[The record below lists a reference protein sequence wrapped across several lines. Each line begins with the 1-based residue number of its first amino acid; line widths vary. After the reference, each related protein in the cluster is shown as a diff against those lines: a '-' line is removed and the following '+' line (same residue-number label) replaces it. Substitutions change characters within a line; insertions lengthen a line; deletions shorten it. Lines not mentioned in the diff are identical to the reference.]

1 MSMKDRVDKAYK
13 KSTGGAARDEG
24 FPQTEGR
31 AKRRPITPPTV
42 DDPESFMKRGPS
54 RAGAGQPVGR
64 GKVADG
70 GARGGEDRGGAQ
82 GQSGSAR
89 GGRRGSAVPT
99 TGRGNSAL
107 PKRALALGEAV
118 SAAERSAEA
127 LLKTGG
133 EPGVAR
139 AAKFLLLLGTE
150 EASKVLSH
158 LGSDEIEAVSREILK
173 VKDIDAIE
181 ANEILAEFGWLVR
194 TKGWSVEGGPETA
207 EKMLTAAFGPERARS
222 LLRKAAPD
230 SLRPFRFL
238 NDFEPKDLHLIL
250 KEESPQVLAVI
261 LPYIEPKR
269 ASGLIERLPEE
280 LRIEVVKRVA
290 RLEKVSPEILRR
302 VEEGLKE
309 RIRHIGTVSTEE
321 VDGQAALAGIL
332 RHVDPRLEERVLA
345 ALADE
350 SPELSRNVRERLF
363 TLDDVLRVPDKELQ
377 KALRDFQDRDIAL
390 LLKGRDE
397 DFKEKTLRNVSSN
410 RRTMIL
416 DEYSILGAVRREDAD
431 EAAGEFLAYL
441 KRAWEDGDIALE
453 GDDDLVT

>member
-1 MSMKDRVDKAYK
+1 MSMKDRVDKAYRQSK
-13 KSTGGAARDEG
+13 GSDSGAQRGEAPG
-24 FPQTEGR
+24 AGQ
-31 AKRRPITPPTV
+31 RRPITPATI
-42 DDPESFMKRGPS
+42 DDPESFMKGGPGRGLSSGRSPARKAPVQAGRGGPGRGPK
-54 RAGAGQPVGR
+54 RGATPAAGAG
-64 GKVADG
+64 
-70 GARGGEDRGGAQ
+70 ARR
-82 GQSGSAR
+82 
-89 GGRRGSAVPT
+89 P
-99 TGRGNSAL
+99 
-107 PKRALALGEAV
+107 LALGEAV
-118 SAAERSAEA
+118 AAAERSAED
-127 LLKTGG
+127 LLKTGA

-150 EASKVLSH
+150 EASKVLAH
-158 LGSDEIEAVSREILK
+158 LGPAEIEAVSREILK

-207 EKMLTAAFGPERARS
+207 EKMLTAAFGPDRARS

-238 NDFEPKDLHLIL
+238 NDFEPKDLYLIL
-250 KEESPQVLAVI
+250 KDESPQVLAVI

-280 LRIEVVKRVA
+280 LRVEVVKRVA
-290 RLEKVSPEILRR
+290 RLEKVSPEILMR

-309 RIRHIGTVSTEE
+309 RIRRIGSVTSEE
-321 VDGQAALAGIL
+321 VDGKAALAGIL
-332 RHVDPRLEERVLA
+332 RHVDPRLEEQVLD

-350 SPELSRNVRERLF
+350 SPELSKNVRERLF
-363 TLDDVLRVPDKELQ
+363 TMDDLLRVPDRELQ

-390 LLKGRDE
+390 LLKGRAD
-397 DFKEKTLRNVSSN
+397 DFKEKVLCNVSSN
-410 RRTMIL
+410 RRTMIR

-431 EAAGEFLAYL
+431 EAAREFLGYL

-453 GDDDLVT
+453 GDDDLVS

>member
-13 KSTGGAARDEG
+13 KSGEVVSGKDGSRRA
-24 FPQTEGR
+24 EGR
-31 AKRRPITPPTV
+31 ASRRPITPPTL
-42 DDPESFMKRGPS
+42 DEPESFMKKAPVRP
-54 RAGAGQPVGR
+54 GAAHPVGR
-64 GKVADG
+64 GKIASREVKR
-70 GARGGEDRGGAQ
+70 GATKPASVRA
-82 GQSGSAR
+82 A
-89 GGRRGSAVPT
+89 
-99 TGRGNSAL
+99 SAL
-107 PKRALALGEAV
+107 PGRSLALGDAV

-127 LLKTGG
+127 LLKTGN

-158 LGSDEIEAVSREILK
+158 LGAEEIEAVSREILK

-269 ASGLIERLPEE
+269 ASALIERMPEE

-290 RLEKVSPEILRR
+290 RLEKVSPEILRS

-321 VDGQAALAGIL
+321 VDGRAALAGIL
-332 RHVDPRLEERVLA
+332 RHVDPRLEERVLD
-345 ALADE
+345 ALAAE

-390 LLKGRDE
+390 LLKGRDD
-397 DFKEKTLRNVSSN
+397 DFKEKVLRNVSSN
-410 RRTMIL
+410 RRTMIV

-431 EAAGEFLAYL
+431 EAAGNSSAISSVPGKTGTSRSKAKTTL
-441 KRAWEDGDIALE
+441 
-453 GDDDLVT
+453 